1 VFHDA
6 APKSSTIPASLSQRR
21 CRLRRGQGDHG
32 QRPGWR
38 GALNARASFILG
50 SASILIGAVTGIL
63 GAATN
68 FHPVQRNIVHWGIA
82 VGILIYL
89 VVVYFA
95 WRAYR
100 QDKFKV
106 IEPFRLTDYLRFEE
120 YETKRYMIRTRLD
133 NYLIDRDTLARKTGF
148 TALALIAL
156 FAEVVWLAIL
166 LIVVAVASG

>member
-1 VFHDA
+1 MTATPNLPPPPPPYPSVDVIYDEVKA
-6 APKSSTIPASLSQRR
+6 ITDGVL
-21 CRLRRGQGDHG
+21 DE
-32 QRPGWR
+32 R
-38 GALNARASFILG
+38 GALNTRASFILG

-63 GAATN
+63 GVAAG
-68 FHPVQRNIVHWGIA
+68 FRPVQRNIVHWGIA
-82 VGILIYL
+82 IGILIYL

-106 IEPFRLTDYLRFEE
+106 IEPFRLTDYLPYDE

-133 NYLIDRDTLARKTGF
+133 NYVIDRDTLAKKTGF

-156 FAEVVWLAIL
+156 LTEVVWLAIL
-166 LIVVAVASG
+166 LIMVAVVSG